1 MSTNTSLDPQIQE
14 AIDAALNNN
23 WDNALRLN
31 QELVEKYPSDVETI
45 NRLARAL
52 AEIGKFGQSKKF
64 YQKVLHI
71 DPYNS
76 IAQKNLKRLSA
87 VKKGYLKTN
96 QTTTNI
102 KGDTFLEESGK
113 TETSTLEDT
122 AMPSVLAGLRTGDK
136 INMTPHRNNITI
148 IAANGQRVGKIEDS
162 LAKNIAQ
169 NLRAGSRFET
179 IIKSISFNN
188 APGRKE
194 NYKVEIFIRE
204 IHRSRKITSSPFSS
218 KSSSFTPYVREGALN
233 LLSNQA
239 PVPTEAD
246 DTIEEVEVSQLPS
259 FSQEQSL
266 EEMAEKEHQESE
278 ADDEDQG

>member
-122 AMPSVLAGLRTGDK
+122 AMPSVLAGLRTGDRV
-136 INMTPHRNNITI
+136 NMTPHRNNITI
-148 IAANGQRVGKIEDS
+148 ITANGQRVGRIEDS

-169 NLRAGSRFET
+169 NLRAGSRFEAF
-179 IIKSISFNN
+179 IKSTSLHN
-188 APGRKE
+188 APVGKG
-194 NYKVEIFIRE
+194 NSTVEIFIRE

-278 ADDEDQG
+278 ANDEDQG